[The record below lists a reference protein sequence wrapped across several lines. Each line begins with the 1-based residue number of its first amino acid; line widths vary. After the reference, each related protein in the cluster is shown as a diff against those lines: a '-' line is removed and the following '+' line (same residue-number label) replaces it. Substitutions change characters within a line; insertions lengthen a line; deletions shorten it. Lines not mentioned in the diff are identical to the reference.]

1 MAIATNVYSKGSR
14 QGEGVSPV
22 PAACASSGCEFF
34 ERAAHNKPLG
44 PVLKFDRNGTVYR
57 RGETAHYCYKVL
69 EGAVRISRV
78 LVDGHRQILNFVL
91 PGETF
96 GIELADHYTADA
108 EAVRGAMLLRCP
120 RGCISH
126 LAAHEPVQCQKLMA
140 MLSDG
145 MSAAQDH
152 VILLSQQSALER
164 VAAFLLRLAANNSED
179 SGSGNARVIEVP
191 MQRQDMADYLS
202 LTLETTCRS
211 LTELKNRHLVSI
223 PNRRQIRIHSIGGLE
238 ALLAPQD

>member
-1 MAIATNVYSKGSR
+1 MAIATNVYLKGSR
-14 QGEGVSPV
+14 QGEGASPV
-22 PAACASSGCEFF
+22 PTACANSGCEFF
-34 ERAAHNKPLG
+34 EKAAHNKPLG
-44 PVLKFDRNGTVYR
+44 PVLKFDRNGTVYH
-57 RGETAHYCYKVL
+57 RGEAAHYCYKVL

-164 VAAFLLRLAANNSED
+164 VAAFLLRLAAN
-179 SGSGNARVIEVP
+179 GSGNARIIEVP

-211 LTELKNRHLVSI
+211 LTELKNRRLISI
-223 PNRRQIRIHSIGGLE
+223 PNRRQIRIHSISGLE
-238 ALLAPQD
+238 VLLAPHV